1 MNLSSWN
8 QTIASWSK
16 DTFDKDITPLPLEQ
30 CTNNEFFY
38 EEESDFVEAFDTP
51 PLKVVTLIIYFLL
64 VPIGCLLH
72 FLVIHYEQF
81 GGDPQKRSIFN
92 QIIAYIAAFEILNAL
107 VSEHI
112 LVMRVFYGC
121 LPIEIATL
129 HWFSVNFKNS
139 VVVTFITVSLMYRT
153 MRIFSFKRVAGLN
166 DKVVSIFILLATA
179 LNNFL
184 YVVMYCMLGGSQSH
198 QLTKIMACGQIEER
212 IDFDQ
217 R

>member
-1 MNLSSWN
+1 MNISRWN
-8 QTIASWSK
+8 QTIASWAK
-16 DTFDKDITPLPLEQ
+16 DTSDKDITPLLLQP
-30 CTNNEFFY
+30 CTDNELFY

-51 PLKVVTLIIYFLL
+51 TLKVVTLMIYFLL

-112 LVMRVFYGC
+112 LVLRVFYGC

-139 VVVTFITVSLMYRT
+139 VVVTFIAISLMYRT

-166 DKVVSIFILLATA
+166 DNVVSIFILLATTMH
-179 LNNFL
+179 NFS
-184 YVVMYCMLGGSQSH
+184 YVVIFYMLGGSQSH